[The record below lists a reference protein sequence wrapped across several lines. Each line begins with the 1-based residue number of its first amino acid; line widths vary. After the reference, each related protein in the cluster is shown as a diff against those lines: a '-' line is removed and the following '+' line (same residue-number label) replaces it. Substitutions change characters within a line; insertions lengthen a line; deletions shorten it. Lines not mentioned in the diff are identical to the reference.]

1 MAVNHPFSL
10 ITLGDKWSFNNYVDG
25 ILPFFVPPPLC
36 VDSFYTLSMDKK
48 RHSKARWQSAVQSLS
63 SCDMFASNSI
73 FTLVSWLQN
82 QHANN
87 SRYVIQRGANL
98 DDCLTN
104 QPLM

>member
-1 MAVNHPFSL
+1 MRLLKDFDPIVKSKMVVSCAVSL
-10 ITLGDKWSFNNYVDG
+10 V
-25 ILPFFVPPPLC
+25 
-36 VDSFYTLSMDKK
+36 
-48 RHSKARWQSAVQSLS
+48 

-82 QHANN
+82 QLANN

-104 QPLM
+104 HIYICEKKTSCIYPHQGTYY